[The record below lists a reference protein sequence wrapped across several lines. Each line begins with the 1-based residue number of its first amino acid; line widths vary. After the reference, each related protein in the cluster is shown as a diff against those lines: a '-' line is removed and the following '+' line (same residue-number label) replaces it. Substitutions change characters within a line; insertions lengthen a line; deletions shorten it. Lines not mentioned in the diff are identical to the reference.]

1 MRTGPSTPRVRSPD
15 HFPADRLRPTT
26 QLAATLALF
35 KREQG
40 TLRALKGKGVT
51 KVGAVLLYID
61 DAGSQKFELPTWWAR
76 RGEKILDA
84 IG

>member
-1 MRTGPSTPRVRSPD
+1 M
-15 HFPADRLRPTT
+15 
-26 QLAATLALF
+26 
-35 KREQG
+35 
-40 TLRALKGKGVT
+40 T

-61 DAGSQKFELPTWWAR
+61 DAGSQKYELPTWWAR